1 MYNAT
6 LQCTVLE
13 VKVMEGLGAT
23 IDVILVNGTL
33 HEGDQIVVCT
43 TDGAIV
49 TQARGLLTPP
59 PMKEM
64 RVKTE
69 FVHHPSIEAA
79 MGIKICGVGL
89 DKVGGFDFRAGF
101 GVVASHLGLVVV
113 RFAFAFAF
121 AFALVSL
128 SSRLVLWGLATPGGA
143 TEPFPLSSQR
153 RTLPPPFLARSEP
166 TRRFPRRSSPRVGVA
181 CVSRRAATHMFTY
194 LHPIHTC
201 ISALGRARH
210 EPDGLRAG

>member
-89 DKVGGFDFRAGF
+89 DKVGGGFDVRAGF
-101 GVVASHLGLVVV
+101 GFVASRLGLPRRSFRV
-113 RFAFAFAF
+113 RVRVRVR
-121 AFALVSL
+121 LVSCYG
-128 SSRLVLWGLATPGGA
+128 GLATPGGA
-143 TEPFPLSSQR
+143 TGALSPFLAA
-153 RTLPPPFLARSEP
+153 TDPPPFLARSEP